1 MSKTIFRFFKIIF
14 KLYSL
19 KGSMV
24 LGGFLPFG
32 FFAMQFTK
40 DAMANMGNLTNAN
53 HWKLVNESGLGTWA
67 NDVYMVYLNLAHQL
81 FGVPVNGVISL
92 IFASFCVGSSF
103 FLGIGLFAF
112 VIYEI
117 EFRRLKRKG
126 QIDEEITDLL
136 DNRFKFK
143 KN

>member
-1 MSKTIFRFFKIIF
+1 MLQTIFRFFKIIY

-19 KGSMV
+19 KGSMA

-40 DAMANMGNLTNAN
+40 DAMANMGNLTNTY
-53 HWKLVNESGLGTWA
+53 HWKWVNESGLGTWA

-81 FGVPVNGVISL
+81 FGVPVNGVVSL
-92 IFASFCVGSSF
+92 IFASFCVGSLF
-103 FLGIGLFAF
+103 FLSVGLFAF

-117 EFRRLKRKG
+117 EFRRLKSKG
-126 QIDEEITDLL
+126 QKEEEITDLL
-136 DNRFKFK
+136 DNKFK
-143 KN
+143 LNRD